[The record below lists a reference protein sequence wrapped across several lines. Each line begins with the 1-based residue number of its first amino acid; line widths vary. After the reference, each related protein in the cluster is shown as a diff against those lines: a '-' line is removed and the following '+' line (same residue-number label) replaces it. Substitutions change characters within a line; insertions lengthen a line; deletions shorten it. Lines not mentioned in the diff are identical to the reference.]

1 MANPISGIDEA
12 GDAVRK
18 VIRAYH
24 GSPYD
29 WDRVDMSMVGKG
41 EGPLLEGFGFY
52 ATDAEKN
59 ANWYRYNNTV
69 VRRRGIANVIR
80 ASRDLARM
88 GLEPDATKM
97 FDAVGSVIPRLQK
110 SFPRGRT
117 YELELPFAENQL
129 LKWDA
134 PLREQPDNVL
144 RAVDK
149 LVGSDFRRAMEGS
162 DWDTGSELY
171 WTLAGRK
178 RANMPSDAQM
188 QEASK
193 RLFDEGV
200 PGHVYLDEGAKNF
213 VAYPGAEDSIRI
225 LRKYGLMAPVAAGAM
240 QEER

>member
-12 GDAVRK
+12 GDAVRQ

-59 ANWYRYNNTV
+59 ANRYRRHTTMI
-69 VRRRGIANVIR
+69 RRRGVADVIR
-80 ASRDLARM
+80 AGRDLARM
-88 GLEPDATKM
+88 GLEPDAAKM
-97 FDAVGSVIPRLQK
+97 FDAVGSVLPRLQK

-134 PLREQPDNVL
+134 PLREQPDGVL
-144 RAVDK
+144 RAADK
-149 LVGSDFRRAMEGS
+149 LVGADFRRAMDGS
-162 DWDTGSELY
+162 ELDRGSELY
-171 WTLAGRK
+171 WTLAGRH
-178 RANMPSDAQM
+178 RATPQSM

-193 RLFDEGV
+193 RLFGEGV

-213 VAYPGAEDSIRI
+213 VAYPGTEDSIRI
-225 LRKYGLMAPVAAGAM
+225 LRKYGMLAPIAAGAM
-240 QEER
+240 QEEQ